1 MRKTMQN
8 TVQEIEQTEQI
19 RDEMPSSISVQS
31 GESIEAS
38 GLHEALDEMAS
49 SFDVSG
55 FKCSTC
61 GLAHMHSTNKHR
73 ASDSFDMSVEDTAD
87 MDYNPNCHC
96 GVNELARR
104 GSDFGVDES
113 EASSTASHAPI
124 PDSATQEM
132 NEQFGGM

>member
-1 MRKTMQN
+1 MQN

-73 ASDSFDMSVEDTAD
+73 ASDSFDISVEDAASFET
-87 MDYNPNCHC
+87 NPNCHC
-96 GVNELARR
+96 FLHEAKYRSNEMGIDKQEVEGVAE
-104 GSDFGVDES
+104 
-113 EASSTASHAPI
+113 HAPI
-124 PDSATQEM
+124 PDSFEQELR
-132 NEQFGGM
+132 ERFA